1 MSYTIYPRIKYL
13 YDCKSLVVYNDIY
26 NNKAVSETG
35 TLSALSFRLR
45 RYNQSD
51 YMTEA
56 ITVSAPATTIT
67 WGTITAENL
76 GSYRY
81 YPTLSSS
88 SPGASTTYTLTL
100 TLSDAST
107 LAPTF
112 TSSSSTWQQVFEG
125 LISSAEALGS
135 GYISSSYDTQLNSLF
150 ISDGTKTISSIVITS
165 DNSDTSIEIPAT
177 TSSST
182 FVEDVY
188 SIEVEATVDGD
199 DITRTYYIPIYC
211 TTYQCILRLISS
223 IPALYECNTCNTDC
237 IRKIVSASGLMDS
250 LNYKEISNAEDISEA
265 QQVIADLQNICS
277 NENCDCNG

>member
-51 YMTEA
+51 YLTES
-56 ITVSAPATTIT
+56 ISVSTPTTT
-67 WGTITAENL
+67 WGTITAEDL

-81 YPTLSSS
+81 YPTVSIS
-88 SPGASTTYTLTL
+88 SPGASTVYTLTL
-100 TLSDAST
+100 TFGDAST
-107 LAPTF
+107 LVPTF

-125 LISSAEALGS
+125 LALSAETLNS
-135 GYISSSYDTQLNSLF
+135 GYVNSSYDTQLNSLF
-150 ISDGTKTISSIVITS
+150 ISSGTKTISSIVITS
-165 DNSDTSIEIPAT
+165 DDSDTLMEVPT
-177 TSSST
+177 TSLSSI

-188 SIEVEATVDGD
+188 SIEVSITVDGVD
-199 DITRTYYIPIYC
+199 STRIYYIPVYC
-211 TTYQCILRLISS
+211 ATYQCILRLIST
-223 IPALYECNTCNTDC
+223 IPTLYKCNTCNTDC

-265 QQVIADLQNICS
+265 QQIIADLQSICS